1 MASHYKLVLGGA
13 ALAVTRFL
21 EEKMCREN
29 ITADFALGGITAS
42 MVALHEA
49 GLIKKIIRC
58 TKL

>member
-1 MASHYKLVLGGA
+1 MPVVILKMASHYKLVLGA

-21 EEKMCREN
+21 EEKMRREN

-49 GLIKKIIRC
+49 GLIKNY
-58 TKL
+58 